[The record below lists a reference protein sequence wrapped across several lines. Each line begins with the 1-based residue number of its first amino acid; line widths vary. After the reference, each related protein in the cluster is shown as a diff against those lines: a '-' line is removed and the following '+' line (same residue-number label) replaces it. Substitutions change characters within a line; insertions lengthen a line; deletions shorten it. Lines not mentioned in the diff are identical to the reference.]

1 MKLKDLIK
9 EGLDPKAQKFLD
21 AIQVIDRDIKDLKNI
36 TVDATPQGNWSVYF
50 KGKRMG
56 TINGKV
62 LDDSTIMKY
71 GLEESTI
78 KSVNEVSDEAY
89 LIHRFTSSGQDAAQN
104 FIDDNNID
112 AKKLVKYLKPT
123 DNEGMRNRYMVRDI
137 IGGKTDNN
145 TKQKFIKLFK
155 ESVNKSKLNEAE
167 EVQLADLQPTQ
178 LKQVKTFE
186 QLLGG
191 RVDSIFDGIHG
202 YVVDIKINGLHG
214 AYRFDGDD
222 LKKLLALKI
231 RWVESDRDIISI
243 GF

>member
-56 TINGKV
+56 TINGKM

-71 GLEESTI
+71 GLEESAI
-78 KSVNEVSDEAY
+78 KSV
-89 LIHRFTSSGQDAAQN
+89 
-104 FIDDNNID
+104 
-112 AKKLVKYLKPT
+112 
-123 DNEGMRNRYMVRDI
+123 
-137 IGGKTDNN
+137 
-145 TKQKFIKLFK
+145 
-155 ESVNKSKLNEAE
+155 NEAE

-178 LKQVKTFE
+178 LKQVKAFE

-202 YVVDIKINGLHG
+202 YVVDIKINGVHG

>member
-9 EGLDPKAQKFLD
+9 EALDPKAQKFLD

-56 TINGKV
+56 TINGKM

-71 GLEESTI
+71 GLEESVS
-78 KSVNEVSDEAY
+78 KSITEASE
-89 LIHRFTSSGQDAAQN
+89 I
-104 FIDDNNID
+104 
-112 AKKLVKYLKPT
+112 
-123 DNEGMRNRYMVRDI
+123 
-137 IGGKTDNN
+137 
-145 TKQKFIKLFK
+145 
-155 ESVNKSKLNEAE
+155 
-167 EVQLADLQPTQ
+167 QLTDLQPTQ
-178 LKQVKTFE
+178 QKQIKAFE

-191 RVDSIFDGIHG
+191 KVDSIFDGVHG
-202 YVVDIKINGLHG
+202 FVVDIKVNTGHGL
-214 AYRFDGDD
+214 YRFETDD

-231 RWVESDRDIISI
+231 RWVEADGDYISV